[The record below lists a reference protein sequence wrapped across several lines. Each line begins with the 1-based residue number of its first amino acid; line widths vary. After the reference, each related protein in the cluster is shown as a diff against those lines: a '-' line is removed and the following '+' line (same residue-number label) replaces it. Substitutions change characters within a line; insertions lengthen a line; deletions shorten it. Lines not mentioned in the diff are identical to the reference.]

1 MTNNLLRVK
10 IYERL
15 NKLASFDYDNIECWQ
30 IAEAFNKAQR
40 EWFRRQVHG
49 INIKKE
55 TPEQSVASIDDLQ
68 NFVRFSELLGTNKK
82 LFFETTSTPQDYGHF
97 IRLSAYANKQNCLN
111 REVTVYLVEEANV
124 DVLLTDAL
132 KGPDFEWA
140 ETFAT
145 MHSNQFS
152 IYTNDKFSV
161 NKAMLYYYKKPVD
174 IAFDNC
180 IDPSTG
186 LSSANIEC
194 EFRDDVTEIMID
206 EAAAILAGDIE
217 SFNQYQREIQN
228 AQRNT

>member
-1 MTNNLLRVK
+1 MNNNLVK
-10 IYERL
+10 IKFYERL

-55 TPEQSVASIDDLQ
+55 TPEQSIASVDDLQ
-68 NFVRFSELLGTNKK
+68 KFVRSADLQGTNKK
-82 LFFETTSTPQDYGHF
+82 LFFETTSTPQDYAHF
-97 IRLSAYANKQNCLN
+97 IRLSAYADKGNCTN
-111 REVTVYLVEEANV
+111 REVTVYLAEEANV
-124 DVLLTDAL
+124 DVLLTDTL

-145 MHSNQFS
+145 MHNNQFS

-161 NKAMLYYYKKPVD
+161 NKAALYYYKKPVD

-186 LSSANIEC
+186 LSSSNVES
-194 EFRDDVTEIMID
+194 EFRDDVVEIIID
-206 EAAAILAGDIE
+206 EAAAIIAGDIE
-217 SFNQYQREIQN
+217 SFNQYQRDIQN

>member
-1 MTNNLLRVK
+1 MNNNLVK
-10 IYERL
+10 IKFYERL

-55 TPEQSVASIDDLQ
+55 TPEQSVASVDDLQ
-68 NFVRFSELLGTNKK
+68 KFVRSEDLQGTNKK
-82 LFFETTSTPQDYGHF
+82 LFFETTSTPKDYAHF
-97 IRLSAYANKQNCLN
+97 IRLSAYADKGNCTN
-111 REVTVYLVEEANV
+111 REVTVYLAEEANV
-124 DVLLTDAL
+124 DVLLTDTL

-145 MHSNQFS
+145 MHNNQFS

-161 NKAMLYYYKKPVD
+161 NKATLYYYKKPVD

-186 LSSANIEC
+186 LPSSNVES
-194 EFRDDVTEIMID
+194 EFRDDVVEIIID
-206 EAAAILAGDIE
+206 EAAAIIAGDIE
-217 SFNQYQREIQN
+217 SFNQYQRDIQN